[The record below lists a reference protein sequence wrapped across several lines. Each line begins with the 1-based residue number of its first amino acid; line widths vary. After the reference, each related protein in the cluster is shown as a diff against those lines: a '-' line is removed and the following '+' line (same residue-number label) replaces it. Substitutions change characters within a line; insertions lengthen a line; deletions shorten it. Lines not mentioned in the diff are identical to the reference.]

1 MNLYFILL
9 VLLTMCSC
17 SVGGGDGGAPG
28 VPPSPTPVVP
38 TEPGPRAVRLIVV
51 DDMTADLP
59 VGTWTLPATLPA
71 LSGDVGSASIALTVA
86 PYRYCWRGTG
96 PGGRS
101 FRYVGKFPID
111 GQLCGT
117 SVSPVGKVPDA
128 IAAGVRTQVQVTMS
142 GCSGTCQV
150 EIYIGR
156 VST

>member
-1 MNLYFILL
+1 MKLYLVLI
-9 VLLTMCSC
+9 VLLTMCGC
-17 SVGGGDGGAPG
+17 SVGGGDGGALG
-28 VPPSPTPVVP
+28 VSPSPTPQVP
-38 TEPGPRAVRLIVV
+38 VEPGPRAVRLIVV

-59 VGTWTLPATLPA
+59 AGTWQLPPSLPA
-71 LSGDVGSASIALTVA
+71 LSGDVGLGTVALVVA
-86 PYRYCWRGTG
+86 PYRHCWRGTG

-128 IAAGVRTQVQVTMS
+128 VAAGRTVQMQVTMS